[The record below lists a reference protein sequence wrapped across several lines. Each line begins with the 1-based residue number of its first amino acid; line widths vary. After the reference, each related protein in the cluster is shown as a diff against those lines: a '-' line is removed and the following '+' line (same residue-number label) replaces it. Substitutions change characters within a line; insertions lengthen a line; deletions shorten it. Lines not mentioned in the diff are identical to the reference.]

1 MLWQAI
7 GFLYYQF
14 LMSAVTGFVFG
25 FVFAFISH
33 NSGFFSMLDTV
44 IDDVSL
50 RLSVLWDFLVF

>member
-14 LMSAVTGFVFG
+14 LMSAVTGFVF
-25 FVFAFISH
+25 AFISH
-33 NSGFFSMLDTV
+33 NSGFLSMLDTV
-44 IDDVSL
+44 IDEVSL